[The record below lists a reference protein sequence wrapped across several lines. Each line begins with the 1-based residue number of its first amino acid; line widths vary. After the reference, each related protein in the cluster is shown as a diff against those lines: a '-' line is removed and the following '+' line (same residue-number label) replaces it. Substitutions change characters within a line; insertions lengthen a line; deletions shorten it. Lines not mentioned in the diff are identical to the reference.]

1 MIARRETLRLAV
13 QALRSNKSR
22 TLLTALG
29 LMIGNASV
37 VWVVTISMGAR
48 DYIIDQI
55 QRIGSNMV
63 YAAYAGGNQ
72 TDVESVGDFIKVAD
86 VEAVRTQLANRVTAV
101 SGVMISQDRM
111 RVEGRQEDISIIG
124 SDEFYPAT
132 RNLDRLAG
140 RFIDAGDIANRNRVA
155 MLTEKLARRLYGSQS
170 RAIGERIKL
179 QGLEFDVVG
188 TFKEHT
194 QSFGLSELH
203 DENVVIPVSVLQLF
217 TRVER
222 VDPLYI
228 SARTPED
235 VPAVTQI
242 VRTIL
247 ESRHRP
253 GARYNVDN
261 LASILDTARVV
272 AALLSGVLVVVSGIA
287 LLISGIGI
295 MNIML
300 VTVTERTRE
309 IGLRLAV
316 GAAKNDVLKQFL
328 AEAVLIAMVGGTA
341 GILLGISPA
350 LAVRFLFPDFA
361 IPISVA
367 SIVIAFFVSLIVG
380 LVFGLLPA
388 RRAARLNPTEA
399 LRYE

>member
-1 MIARRETLRLAV
+1 MGV

-29 LMIGNASV
+29 LLIGNASV
-37 VWVVTISMGAR
+37 IWVVTISLSSR

-63 YAAYAGGNQ
+63 YAAYAGGNS
-72 TDVESVGDFIKVAD
+72 TEADSVGDFIKVAD
-86 VEAVRTQLANRVTAV
+86 VEAVRNQLANRVTAV

-124 SDEFYPAT
+124 SDEYYAKV
-132 RNLDRLAG
+132 RNLDQLAG

-188 TFKEHT
+188 TFKERT

-203 DENVVIPVSVLQLF
+203 DENVVIPVTVLQLF
-217 TRVER
+217 TRTER

-228 SARTPED
+228 SAKTPED
-235 VPAVTQI
+235 VPAVTHI

-272 AALLSGVLVVVSGIA
+272 AALLTGVLIIVSGIA
-287 LLISGIGI
+287 LFISGIGI

-316 GAAKNDVLKQFL
+316 GASKRDVLEQFL
-328 AEAVLIAMVGGTA
+328 AEAVLISLVGGVA
-341 GILLGISPA
+341 GIVLGISPA
-350 LAVRFLFPDFA
+350 LILRFFVPEFA
-361 IPISVA
+361 IPISVL
-367 SIVIAFFVSLIVG
+367 SIAIAFSVSLLVG

-388 RRAARLNPTEA
+388 KRAARLNPTEA